1 MQGTPIPTSAI
12 ELDAA
17 LLQAAI
23 TASLAALCAFLFS
36 RYRKP
41 YFAWWAGAWGLYF
54 LRVVAI
60 TSFLLTSHRFW
71 LYWHQVVTGWTAL
84 ALLFAALVFSQQVRW
99 RRWYLALVLFPP
111 LWSYVAIY
119 RLKHFLWAAGPA
131 VLFLSLATLWTSW
144 VFFRYRRR
152 VASSG
157 ATLLAVAFGLWG
169 LHHLDYPFLRAQGRW
184 APWGYYLDI
193 LLALAV
199 GAGILLLV
207 LDDLRQGLGAL
218 SALSG
223 DLQRAGREQ
232 DVLDALLARPLTLP
246 AVRGSALYAV
256 DGPGVRFVRGAGVC
270 ASWAGEALPP
280 SAAEVLAQA
289 IETGRPQFT
298 GEWSAAGSL
307 GGSPYAYAAVL
318 PILRADAII
327 GTLVLVGHARDP
339 FTALDDKFL
348 LALGHQVGAALE
360 NADLYSRLETRTVEL
375 ARLSARMVEQHEE
388 ERRRLS
394 RELHDETAQVF
405 SAVKM
410 ELGVLRDNVSSEEAS
425 RLDQVLGLIDTGIR
439 SIRNVTN
446 DLRPSLL
453 DDLGLLPA
461 LRSLVADFSE
471 RSGIRTGLAVPPV
484 MPVLS
489 REAELAL
496 FRALQE
502 ALSNVLRHADA
513 RSVDIG
519 ISVNPEG
526 VLLQVSD
533 DGRGL
538 PLGVSAE
545 RLELE
550 GHMGLAGMRERIT
563 ALGGTVRLRAQG
575 GAGALLEV
583 LVPTP
588 AGTGS

>member
-1 MQGTPIPTSAI
+1 MPTSPI

-99 RRWYLALVLFPP
+99 RRWYLAVVLFPP

-169 LHHLDYPFLRAQGRW
+169 LHHLDYPFLRAQGSW

-256 DGPGVRFVRGAGVC
+256 DGSGVRFVRGAGVC
-270 ASWAGEALPP
+270 ASWSGEALPL

-289 IETGRPQFT
+289 VETGRPQFT

-318 PILRADAII
+318 PILRAEAII